1 MLNGLS
7 KFAQHG
13 EQLPRTAAHPLTL
26 RTRGQ
31 AARRYATKWQLIQM
45 LYCQGWSR
53 QRLLG
58 LFAVLDWMLYLPPTY
73 EHQL

>member
-1 MLNGLS
+1 M
-7 KFAQHG
+7 
-13 EQLPRTAAHPLTL
+13 PRTAAHLLTL

-45 LYCQGWSR
+45 LHRQGWSR
-53 QRLLG
+53 QRMLD
-58 LFAVLDWMLYLPPTY
+58 LFAVLDRMLYLPPTY